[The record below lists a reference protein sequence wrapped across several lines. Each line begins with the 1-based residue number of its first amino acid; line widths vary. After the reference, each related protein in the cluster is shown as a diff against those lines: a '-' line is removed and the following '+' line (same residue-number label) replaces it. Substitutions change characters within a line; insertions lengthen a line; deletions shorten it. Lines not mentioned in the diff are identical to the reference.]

1 MGANKRLRDIPRQA
15 LVFLAADTTKNFVIK
30 GGVGPPS
37 YSVSPGK
44 AVTTLIEIPNWT
56 NTVTATF
63 SIADPHGNIMF
74 QKSSL
79 AQNQVAPPAIL
90 KDREAGET
98 NDADYPVFEG
108 CVVTLTLTGAPGG
121 TALAIGSPTT
131 TVANGAFNFD
141 IAGTGY
147 SKGAVA
153 GTALA
158 AGTIPQNKWGI
169 YRFSIV
175 AGGTITVT
183 AGAANF
189 TTGYDSEALAIAA
202 LPALPASSADMG
214 YVTVMSTVSGG
225 FVGGTSNLNDGSV
238 TAHYYPTAGTVY
250 VTIYYK

>member
-1 MGANKRLRDIPRQA
+1 MGANKRLRDIPRHA
-15 LVFLAADTTKNFVIK
+15 LVFVPTDTTKNFIIK

-44 AVTTLIEIPNWT
+44 AVVTLIEIPNWA
-56 NTVTATF
+56 NTVATEF
-63 SIADPHGNIMF
+63 KVADPNGNTMYV
-74 QKSSL
+74 KSSL
-79 AQNQVAPPAIL
+79 TQNQISPPALL

-98 NDADYPVFEG
+98 NDADYPIFEG
-108 CVVTLTLTGAPGG
+108 CVVTLTLAGAPGG

-131 TVANGAFNFD
+131 TVANGAFNFN

-147 SKGAVA
+147 SKGAAA

-158 AGTIPQNKWGI
+158 VGTIPQNKWGI

-175 AGGTITVT
+175 AAGTITVT
-183 AGAANF
+183 PGSANG
-189 TTGYDSEALAIAA
+189 TGYDSEALAIAA
-202 LPALPASSADMG
+202 LSALPASSADMG

-225 FVGGTSNLNDGSV
+225 FVEGTSNLNDGGV
-238 TAHYYPTAGTVY
+238 TAHYYPIGGTAY